1 MTISSCDNNPKGIE
15 KGDSPAMQADIAE
28 DEEVKKLMDNESD
41 DKF

>member
-28 DEEVKKLMDNESD
+28 DEEVKTMINLENHH
-41 DKF
+41 